1 MAESIFDICGD
12 AIVKVSI
19 YARWRKLDRKRGIE
33 SVPER
38 IEAIGNET
46 DRNSTLEYHAKR
58 FNSIRYHLAQPDGA
72 VANCNDSVLRSN
84 INSVST
90 TLCGNC
96 K

>member
-1 MAESIFDICGD
+1 MQDGGN
-12 AIVKVSI
+12 
-19 YARWRKLDRKRGIE
+19 WIE
-33 SVPER
+33 SVESNQFQ
-38 IEAIGNET
+38 NESKQLGIKR